1 MIVPFVRRAG
11 RWLLPLLLMIPAACE
26 RPEVETRPTI
36 PLVREILA
44 VKTSPRAQMLHALEP
59 RPLFD
64 IALVG
69 PESACER
76 LAEQL
81 VFRDS
86 QDNVDAHFDGDGLP
100 DFAGETFVCLED
112 TVSYAAILAR
122 DGEEA
127 LRTQTVLRVLAAL
140 DTLVH
145 ISLYDLEGLSTKQ
158 RSKLVVLVDPY
169 LAEYGGFDVDTLLR
183 STGCHV
189 PVVNPFELMLDQ
201 AFQETGRNDITVGV
215 LCNPEYAAS
224 GIYEQIFARKAAEAG
239 LTGASCVVGGVERRD
254 SVLFTFLHDYRESGH
269 EKPLDV
275 ILVDLFSL
283 QQDELKMELAEIVS
297 VMNESSMTY
306 GRLISR
312 EFFFLNSYEQ
322 TSGFCYDFLRRYNLF
337 THNIAYPQV
346 SVFRTVEHPD
356 AENASIFVIPGSY
369 VQN

>member
-11 RWLLPLLLMIPAACE
+11 RWLLPLLLMIPVACE

-44 VKTSPRAQMLHALEP
+44 AKTSPRAQMLHALEP

-145 ISLYDLEGLSTKQ
+145 ISPYDLEGLSTKQ

-201 AFQETGRNDITVGV
+201 AFQE
-215 LCNPEYAAS
+215 
-224 GIYEQIFARKAAEAG
+224 
-239 LTGASCVVGGVERRD
+239 RD

-322 TSGFCYDFLRRYNLF
+322 TSGFCYDFLRRYTLF